1 MTFCRTISIVAVIF
15 VAFVWKRVV
24 TALVLVGYAAYYVS
38 KFFQKLP
45 PPSAI
50 SEHLRGMEQ
59 YKEENADEIY
69 AQARASVYKR
79 YLRRVA
85 REMSRLNP
93 IKEE

>member
-1 MTFCRTISIVAVIF
+1 
-15 VAFVWKRVV
+15 
-24 TALVLVGYAAYYVS
+24 
-38 KFFQKLP
+38 
-45 PPSAI
+45 
-50 SEHLRGMEQ
+50 MEQ